1 MMDEINVSC
10 KKVYTLEGLC
20 FEDLELVCL
29 ALEDMK
35 KCEPNMKARKNELIE
50 AIDLI
55 INNDD
60 DNVQGE

>member
-1 MMDEINVSC
+1 MNEINVSC
-10 KKVYTLEGLC
+10 KKIYTLEGLC

-29 ALEDMK
+29 ALEDME
-35 KCEPNMKARKNELIE
+35 KCEPTMTARKNELIE

-60 DNVQGE
+60 DHA

>member
-1 MMDEINVSC
+1 MDEINVSC

-35 KCEPNMKARKNELIE
+35 ECESTMNSRKFGLIE

-55 INNDD
+55 INNNDD
-60 DNVQGE
+60 HA

>member
-1 MMDEINVSC
+1 MDEINVSC
-10 KKVYTLEGLC
+10 KKVYTLKGLC

-35 KCEPNMKARKNELIE
+35 ECEPNMNARKFELIE

-55 INNDD
+55 INNNDD
-60 DNVQGE
+60 HAQGE